1 MVSASGLSAASFL
14 AVPLLVEVLLATV
27 ELPESL
33 LLGLVVMDLTMPDAT
48 LSASLLVVLVATLSR
63 KLFFLAV
70 KIPSFYD
77 CVWKHRDINR
87 VPPDK
92 RSEEVVDSVDAFPC
106 TCATQYATSTREGLT
121 AGFEMGP
128 GEPLRYGR
136 QTKT

>member
-1 MVSASGLSAASFL
+1 VLYLIAIVSASGLSAASFL

-70 KIPSFYD
+70 KIPSF
-77 CVWKHRDINR
+77 
-87 VPPDK
+87 
-92 RSEEVVDSVDAFPC
+92 
-106 TCATQYATSTREGLT
+106 
-121 AGFEMGP
+121 
-128 GEPLRYGR
+128 
-136 QTKT
+136 